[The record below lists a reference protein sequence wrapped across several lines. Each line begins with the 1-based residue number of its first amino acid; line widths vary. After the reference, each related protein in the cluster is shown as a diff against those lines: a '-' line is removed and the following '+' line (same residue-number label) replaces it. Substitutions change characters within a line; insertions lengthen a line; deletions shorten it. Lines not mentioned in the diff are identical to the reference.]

1 MNKNRSAETG
11 PVPYRTGRYFCVDSK
26 WYFSTR
32 EGLDHGPFA
41 KKEMAIDAC
50 KMYIGVCLQ
59 VEKRHEAYTPTR
71 SKPDFF

>member
-1 MNKNRSAETG
+1 MNRNRDGESG
-11 PVPYRTGRYFCVDSK
+11 PTPYRTGRYFCVDSR

-32 EGLDHGPFA
+32 EGLDHGPFK

-59 VEKRHEAYTPTR
+59 VEKRLEAYSP
-71 SKPDFF
+71 SQIKADFL